1 MRMSDPSPPEP
12 KADIP
17 AGRRLAALLALASV
31 WLTTAGHTACFREMD
46 AARGWVTTD
55 GYAMHSSYLFT
66 IACGL
71 VLTWANRPLGS
82 PARVMR
88 YGLVMLVVGSLVNG
102 LLLEAP
108 YRVFL
113 ASRMVAGFGA
123 GMVLAAAPV
132 AGQAA
137 GSRWFAWAGILL
149 PSIGVLVIAWAAD
162 LYREHGWDGGFLF
175 EGLLAFSALLT
186 LLLWGHD
193 HGKTGLPHVPLW
205 SLPFVGFLGGLWY
218 TLSYGQLLG
227 WWEDPR
233 TAGAMITCLVMLAL
247 VIASGVLQ
255 PDALPMAGWPTLLVA
270 AFAGFVQYFNVSD
283 MGVYGGMLL
292 DLGMIDRSLLIWP
305 LSIGAACAAILAMV
319 LPNARWLTLAG
330 LLAVSLGM
338 WLAHLRT
345 MEWPFWSALNQVQF
359 NWFPAPGI
367 WELAP
372 ARFLMGFG
380 ASLTLIGLQRVSL
393 TVPSHE
399 ALRRDL
405 LTLFQFMGGAASIGV
420 LTLCTTRGYQN
431 EYSFVAERGYIQPES
446 YIEYGGI
453 LKNHLHAQ
461 GFANPEAGARS
472 LLHGSVV
479 YESNN
484 LVFASIYGGFL
495 VAALVFSGLV
505 LSGWIWR
512 WLKPVHRQPA

>member
-1 MRMSDPSPPEP
+1 MSDPSTHAP
-12 KADIP
+12 KADVP

-175 EGLLAFSALLT
+175 EGLLALSALLT

-193 HGKTGLPHVPLW
+193 HGQTGFPRVPLW
-205 SLPFVGFLGGLWY
+205 FVPFVGFLGGLWY

-233 TAGAMITCLVMLAL
+233 TACAMVICLVMLAI
-247 VIASGVLQ
+247 VISTVVLA
-255 PDALPMAGWPTLLVA
+255 PEALPAAAWPTLLVA

-283 MGVYGGMLL
+283 MGVYGGMLI

-305 LSIGAACAAILAMV
+305 LSIGAASATVLAMV
-319 LPNARWLTLAG
+319 LPSTRWLTLVG
-330 LLAVSLGM
+330 LLGIAAGM
-338 WLAHLRT
+338 GLAHHRT
-345 MEWPFWSALNQVQF
+345 MGWPFWAALNQAQF
-359 NWFPAPGI
+359 NWFPAPGV

-393 TVPSHE
+393 TVPSQE
-399 ALRRDL
+399 STRRDL

-431 EYSFVAERGYIQPES
+431 EYSFVAERGHIQPET

-453 LKNHLHAQ
+453 LKNHLHTQ

-484 LVFASIYGGFL
+484 LVFAAIYGGFL
-495 VAALVFSGLV
+495 VAALLFSAFVLVWLVWLGL
-505 LSGWIWR
+505 R
-512 WLKPVHRQPA
+512 PAPAGTA

>member
-1 MRMSDPSPPEP
+1 M
-12 KADIP
+12 P

-55 GYAMHSSYLFT
+55 GYALHSSYLFA

-71 VLTWANRPLGS
+71 ALTWANRPLGS

-88 YGLVMLVVGSLVNG
+88 YGLVLLVVGSLVNG
-102 LLLEAP
+102 LMLHAP
-108 YRVFL
+108 YRLLV

-123 GMVLAAAPV
+123 GMVLAAAPI

-137 GSRWFAWAGILL
+137 GSRWFAWSGILL
-149 PSIGVLVIAWAAD
+149 PSIGVLVIAWVAD

-175 EGLLAFSALLT
+175 EGALALAALLT
-186 LLLWGHD
+186 LLLFGHD
-193 HGKTGLPHVPLW
+193 HGRSGLPRVPAW
-205 SLPFVGFLGGLWY
+205 FLPFVGCLAGLWY
-218 TLSYGQLLG
+218 SLSYGQLFG

-233 TAGAMITCLVMLAL
+233 TAVAMAFCLLMLAL
-247 VIASGVLQ
+247 VFSTVVLR
-255 PDALPMAGWPTLLVA
+255 PGAFPLAGWPTLVVA

-305 LSIGAACAAILAMV
+305 LSIGAACAAILAMG
-319 LPNARWLTLAG
+319 LPHTRGFTLAG

-338 WLAHLRT
+338 WLAHSRT
-345 MEWPFWSALNQVQF
+345 MEWPFWAALNQVQF
-359 NWFPAPGI
+359 NWFPAPGV

-372 ARFLMGFG
+372 ARFLMGLG
-380 ASLTLIGLQRVSL
+380 ASLALIGLQRASL
-393 TVPSHE
+393 SNTSHE

-431 EYSFVAERGYIQPES
+431 EYSFVAERGYIQPET
-446 YIEYGGI
+446 YIEYGAI
-453 LKNHLHAQ
+453 LKNHLHTR

-484 LVFASIYGGFL
+484 LVFSTIYGGFL
-495 VAALVFSGLV
+495 VAALSFSGLV
-505 LSGWIWR
+505 FVGWVWPWFR
-512 WLKPVHRQPA
+512 PARSEPAG

>member
-1 MRMSDPSPPEP
+1 M
-12 KADIP
+12 P

-55 GYAMHSSYLFT
+55 GYALHSSYLFA

-71 VLTWANRPLGS
+71 ALTWANRPLGS

-88 YGLVMLVVGSLVNG
+88 YGLVLLVVGSLVNG
-102 LLLEAP
+102 LMLHAP
-108 YRVFL
+108 YRLLV

-123 GMVLAAAPV
+123 GMVLAAAPI

-137 GSRWFAWAGILL
+137 GSRWFAWSGILL
-149 PSIGVLVIAWAAD
+149 PSIGVLVIAWVAD

-175 EGLLAFSALLT
+175 EGALALAALLT
-186 LLLWGHD
+186 LLLFGHD
-193 HGKTGLPHVPLW
+193 HGRSGFPRVPAW
-205 SLPFVGFLGGLWY
+205 FLPFVGCLAGLWY
-218 TLSYGQLLG
+218 SLSYGQLFG

-233 TAGAMITCLVMLAL
+233 TVVAMAFCLLMLAL
-247 VIASGVLQ
+247 VFSTVVLR
-255 PDALPMAGWPTLLVA
+255 PGAFPLAGWPTLVVA

-305 LSIGAACAAILAMV
+305 LSIGAACAAILAMG
-319 LPNARWLTLAG
+319 LPHTRGFTLAG

-338 WLAHLRT
+338 WLAHSRT
-345 MEWPFWSALNQVQF
+345 MEWPFWAALNQVQF
-359 NWFPAPGI
+359 NWFPAPGV

-372 ARFLMGFG
+372 ARFLMGLG
-380 ASLTLIGLQRVSL
+380 ASLALIGLQRASL
-393 TVPSHE
+393 SNTSHE

-431 EYSFVAERGYIQPES
+431 EYSFVAERGYIQPET
-446 YIEYGGI
+446 YIEYGAI
-453 LKNHLHAQ
+453 LKNHLHTR

-484 LVFASIYGGFL
+484 LVFSTIYGGFL
-495 VAALVFSGLV
+495 VAALSFSGLV
-505 LSGWIWR
+505 FVGWVWPWFR
-512 WLKPVHRQPA
+512 PARSEPAG